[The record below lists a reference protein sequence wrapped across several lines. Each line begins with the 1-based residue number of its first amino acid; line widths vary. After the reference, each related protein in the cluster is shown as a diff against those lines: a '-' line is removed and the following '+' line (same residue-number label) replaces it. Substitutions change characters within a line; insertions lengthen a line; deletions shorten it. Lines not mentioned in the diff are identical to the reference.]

1 MTIKTCSIF
10 SKPSGTTHFPVQYAN
25 MSNSEESSSEQ
36 QNSNQPLEEGE
47 IKEKRPRKQHAP
59 VELGVDGEGRAL
71 FKGPLEGIYF
81 VKVTKNGK
89 ERKIYL
95 KELNPR
101 RSSSEG
107 GTKRKAEDELDE
119 GEQPKRK
126 RVRKSKAAPPN
137 SGDDE
142 VFELGLDENPEE

>member
-1 MTIKTCSIF
+1 
-10 SKPSGTTHFPVQYAN
+10 
-25 MSNSEESSSEQ
+25 MSTSEESSSEQ
-36 QNSNQPLEEGE
+36 QQPQILEDGE
-47 IKEKRPRKQHAP
+47 IKEKKTRKQHPP
-59 VELGVDGEGRAL
+59 VELGVDGEGRSL

-107 GTKRKAEDELDE
+107 TKRKAEDELDD
-119 GEQPKRK
+119 QPKRK
-126 RVRKSKAAPPN
+126 RVRKSKVAPPS

-142 VFELGLDENPEE
+142 VFELGLDENPEQ